1 MDFIN
6 NNRKKIRTILLVIL
20 TISIF
25 SLSYY
30 LCINKLKSTNLK
42 EDKYKVQNESK
53 DIDKTMTVDSNMNTS
68 LSPNAKVIFEK
79 KYIKSGEVITEKEE
93 NAGNLAGKK
102 KSELNQVYKGQGYS
116 LESMKS
122 SEVVFVKEFDRY
134 APNKYVVGIKDGF
147 IAIYKT
153 DKDGN
158 MFIED
163 EKRDVTDIKTDRL
176 KKADIELLTKGD
188 KYFQCNTREDAEARL
203 EDYE

>member
-30 LCINKLKSTNLK
+30 LCINKLKSTNFK

-68 LSPNAKVIFEK
+68 LSPNAKIIFEK

-93 NAGNLAGKK
+93 SAGNLAGKK
-102 KSELNQVYKGQGYS
+102 KNELNQVYKGQGYS

>member
-25 SLSYY
+25 SLSCY
-30 LCINKLKSTNLK
+30 LCVNKLKVANLN
-42 EDKYKVQNESK
+42 EEKYKVQNESK
-53 DIDKTMTVDSNMNTS
+53 DIDKSITVDSNMNTS

-79 KYIKSGEVITEKEE
+79 KYIKSGEIITEKEE
-93 NAGNLAGKK
+93 SAGNLAGKK

>member
-42 EDKYKVQNESK
+42 EDKYKVQNEGK

-93 NAGNLAGKK
+93 SAGNLAGKK

>member
-6 NNRKKIRTILLVIL
+6 NNRKKIRTVLLVIL

-93 NAGNLAGKK
+93 SAGNLAGKK

-176 KKADIELLTKGD
+176 KKDRHRTFNKRG
-188 KYFQCNTREDAEARL
+188 
-203 EDYE
+203 

>member
-30 LCINKLKSTNLK
+30 LCINKLKSTNFK

-68 LSPNAKVIFEK
+68 LSPNAKIIFEK

-93 NAGNLAGKK
+93 SAGNLAGKK

>member
-6 NNRKKIRTILLVIL
+6 NNRKKIRTVLLVIL

-93 NAGNLAGKK
+93 SAGNLAGKK

>member
-20 TISIF
+20 TILIF

-30 LCINKLKSTNLK
+30 LCINKLKSANFK

-79 KYIKSGEVITEKEE
+79 KYIKSGEVINEKEE
-93 NAGNLAGKK
+93 SAGNLAGKK

-116 LESMKS
+116 LESMKP

-163 EKRDVTDIKTDRL
+163 EKRDITDIKTDRL
-176 KKADIELLTKGD
+176 KKADIELLTKGN